1 MSFNNWQQKT
11 RPAPNIHALLFVG
24 ENEKI
29 YSARK
34 AIQRQNSVDLYIH
47 TEIISDTGD
56 DLALVQT
63 DMVNRKVLEFL
74 KQA

>member
-1 MSFNNWQQKT
+1 VSFNNWQQKT
-11 RPAPNIHALLFVG
+11 RPAPNIHALFFVG

-29 YSARK
+29 YTAMK
-34 AIQRQNSVDLYIH
+34 AIQRLNSVDPYIH
-47 TEIISDTGD
+47 TEIIPDAGD